1 MGTSD
6 WTWMICWVQD
16 KCPTYYIIS
25 LANQPLPNFLRT
37 FSHHFFFLIAFVQL
51 NCFASRSF
59 SWGMVGE
66 GVGMLFSQWLLFSTP
81 FWASPCLPSSHTNC
95 FSPGFSYTFTVC
107 ALPLLLFCILTA
119 HSINSCSYLVFSIFM
134 LKYKKIPKLCH
145 CNSVFPEFLFTLKA
159 SKFWIS
165 ESDRTRSRSSFTG
178 LKLRNDDL
186 YIYLICQLWQT
197 SAAIKMMNFWSGR

>member
-1 MGTSD
+1 
-6 WTWMICWVQD
+6 
-16 KCPTYYIIS
+16 
-25 LANQPLPNFLRT
+25 
-37 FSHHFFFLIAFVQL
+37 
-51 NCFASRSF
+51 
-59 SWGMVGE
+59 MVGE

-134 LKYKKIPKLCH
+134 LKYKNIPKLCH
-145 CNSVFPEFLFTLKA
+145 CNSVSPEFLFTLKA

-186 YIYLICQLWQT
+186 YILNLSTLTDFCSYKNDELLIWSLRNSHLILLGWFT
-197 SAAIKMMNFWSGR
+197 SISWSNDWPELTKLIRIEKPFLKAFSKSLPLYWD